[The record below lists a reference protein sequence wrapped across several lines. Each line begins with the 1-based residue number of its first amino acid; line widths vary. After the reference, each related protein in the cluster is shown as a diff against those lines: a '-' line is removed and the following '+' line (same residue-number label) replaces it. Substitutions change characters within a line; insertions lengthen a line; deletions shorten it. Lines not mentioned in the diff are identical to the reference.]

1 MALSKYLPFVSN
13 SLPEIDLEEAQLS
26 PDRLRELS
34 RTMRVA
40 TFALGYRGVNYYYT
54 GRSNFEPAPYNFDRI
69 IQAIDTDS
77 YVKQAIAKYKDLF
90 WKEGWQI
97 VGENPDAVAYLY
109 ERIDY
114 MEMTMRRP
122 FLDFLIDLSDQLFKF
137 ANVFIVKARADLS
150 SYFPKPLQSIS
161 GTDPVVGYY
170 LIPTE
175 QARILRDKH
184 NRPKAYL
191 QRTNP
196 LTYAPTN
203 RDPKFDA
210 EKVIHL
216 FFDRKPGRAF
226 GTPFLAN
233 VLDDVVALRQMEE
246 DIQNLVHRELF
257 PLYKYRIGTADQP
270 AEPEEIDQAALEIEN
285 LRAEGGLI
293 LPFRHDVEV
302 IGSNKAV
309 LDASAYLDHFK
320 ERVAIGLG
328 VAPHHIGMTLN
339 GGNRA
344 VTERLDTALYDKI
357 KHYQKQFA
365 DMVRVHIFNELLFE
379 GGFDPLVNPMDDGT
393 SDRCYFK
400 FNEID
405 VDTQVKK
412 ETHIIQK
419 YVNSL
424 ITLEEARIKLG
435 EKVEVDMENLFSAIQ
450 GKVQVDVSSAQ
461 AETQAKIQK
470 QQMKDVMKD
479 GDKQASAPSGQVNLP
494 SSRRGVGNSIR
505 PQNQQGR
512 RTSPNIKRTDPTWI
526 NVVENLLEEQ
536 YNVIVSQDEVSD
548 KQRINITDEE
558 IITIMSEDNNVDN
571 D

>member
-1 MALSKYLPFVSN
+1 
-13 SLPEIDLEEAQLS
+13 
-26 PDRLRELS
+26 
-34 RTMRVA
+34 
-40 TFALGYRGVNYYYT
+40 
-54 GRSNFEPAPYNFDRI
+54 
-69 IQAIDTDS
+69 
-77 YVKQAIAKYKDLF
+77 LF
-90 WKEGWQI
+90 WKEGWEI
-97 VGENPDAVAYLY
+97 VGENPEAVAYLY
-109 ERIDY
+109 QRIDY
-114 MEMTMRRP
+114 MEMAMRRP

-137 ANVFIVKARADLS
+137 ANVFFVKARADLTE
-150 SYFPKPLQSIS
+150 YFPTRLNAVT
-161 GTDPVVGYY
+161 GTDPIVGYY

-184 NRPKAYL
+184 NKPKSYL

-196 LTYAPTN
+196 LTYAPTD
-203 RDPKFDA
+203 RDPQWPA

-216 FFDRKPGRAF
+216 SFDKKPGRAF
-226 GTPFLAN
+226 GTPFLSNA
-233 VLDDVVALRQMEE
+233 LDDVVALRQMEE

-270 AEPEEIDQAALEIEN
+270 AEPEEIDQAAAEIEN

-293 LPFRHDVEV
+293 LPYRHDVEV
-302 IGSNKAV
+302 IGSNGSA

-328 VAPHHIGMTLN
+328 VAPHHLGMSLG

-365 DMVRVHIFNELLFE
+365 EMVRVNIFNELLFE
-379 GGFDPLVNPMDDGT
+379 GGFDPLVNPYESSV

-424 ITLEEARIKLG
+424 ITLTEARTQLNIDP
-435 EKVEVDMENLFSAIQ
+435 EVELDDLYNSIQ
-450 GKVQVDVSSAQ
+450 GKVQVDIAKAQ
-461 AETQAKIQK
+461 SDIQSKAQAKIAKANQDQK
-470 QQMKDVMKD
+470 PIDLAKD
-479 GDKQASAPSGQVNLP
+479 GDKQQSAPRGQVNIP
-494 SSRRGVGNSIR
+494 SSRKGAGNIVR
-505 PQNQQGR
+505 PQNQSGR
-512 RTSPNIKRTDPTWI
+512 RTSPNIKRSDNAWLGL
-526 NVVENLLEEQ
+526 VENLLEEQ
-536 YNVIVSQDEVSD
+536 YNIIVVDELFQDTKIEKQEPTTNED
-548 KQRINITDEE
+548 KE
-558 IITIMSEDNNVDN
+558 
-571 D
+571 

>member
-1 MALSKYLPFVSN
+1 MALRQYLPFQRS
-13 SLPEIDLEEAQLS
+13 EISEFDFESAQLS
-26 PDRLRELS
+26 PDKIGSLS
-34 RTMRVA
+34 KTMRVA
-40 TFALGYRGVNYYYT
+40 ALALGYRGVNYYYT
-54 GRSNFEPAPYNFDRI
+54 GRTNFEPSPYNFDRI
-69 IQAIDTDS
+69 IQAVDTDS
-77 YVKQAIAKYKDLF
+77 YVKQAMAKYKDLF

-97 VGENPDAVAYLY
+97 VGENPEAVAYLY
-109 ERIDY
+109 QRIDY
-114 MEMTMRRP
+114 MEMAMRRP

-137 ANVFIVKARADLS
+137 ANVFIVKARADLTE
-150 SYFPKPLQSIS
+150 YFPRGLEPINAQQ
-161 GTDPVVGYY
+161 PVVGYY

-184 NRPKAYL
+184 NRPKSYL

-196 LTYAPTN
+196 LTYAPTD
-203 RDPKFDA
+203 RDPKWPA
-210 EKVIHL
+210 ESVIHL

-233 VLDDVVALRQMEE
+233 VLDDVVALRQLEE

-270 AEPEEIDQAALEIEN
+270 AEPEEIDQAAVEIEN

-302 IGSNKAV
+302 IGSNNAA
-309 LDASAYLDHFK
+309 LDASNYLNHFK

-328 VAPHHIGMTLN
+328 VAPHHLGMSMS
-339 GGNRA
+339 GGNRSA
-344 VTERLDTALYDKI
+344 SERLDTALYDKI

-365 DMVRVHIFNELLFE
+365 EMVRVNIFNELLFE
-379 GGFDPLVNPMDDGT
+379 GGFDPLVNPMDDSM

-424 ITLEEARIKLG
+424 ITLEEARMKMG
-435 EKVEVDMENLFSAIQ
+435 EDP
-450 GKVQVDVSSAQ
+450 QVDKEDLFMAAQ
-461 AETQAKIQK
+461 GQVQIDIGAAQTKNQAKLQTA
-470 QQMKDVMKD
+470 KDVVKS
-479 GDKQASAPSGQVNLP
+479 GDKQTPAPAGQRNLP
-494 SSRRGVGNSIR
+494 SNRRGAGNVMR

-512 RTSPNIKRTDPTWI
+512 RTSPDIKRSDPNWI
-526 NVVENLLEEQ
+526 GVVENLLEEQ
-536 YNVIVSQDEVSD
+536 YNVLIA
-548 KQRINITDEE
+548 DEE
-558 IITIMSEDNNVDN
+558 SVNKEENVN
-571 D
+571 

>member
-1 MALSKYLPFVSN
+1 MAINKFLPFSGGPQSTATAIEQLSATSLGTLSKS
-13 SLPEIDLEEAQLS
+13 
-26 PDRLRELS
+26 
-34 RTMRVA
+34 MKVA
-40 TFALGYRGVNYYYT
+40 ALALGYQGTNYFYT
-54 GRSNFEPAPYNFDRI
+54 GRSNFEPSPYDFDRI
-69 IQAIDTDS
+69 IQAVDTDS

-97 VGENPDAVAYLY
+97 VGENPEAVAYLY
-109 ERIDY
+109 QRIDY
-114 MEMTMRRP
+114 MEMAMKRP

-150 SYFPKPLQSIS
+150 EYFPTPLNAIS
-161 GTDPVVGYY
+161 STQPIVGYY

-175 QARILRDKH
+175 QTRILRDKY
-184 NRPKAYL
+184 NRPKSY
-191 QRTNP
+191 QQQTDP
-196 LTYAPTN
+196 MTYSPTD
-203 RDPKFDA
+203 RDPVWSADR
-210 EKVIHL
+210 VIHL

-226 GTPFLAN
+226 GTPFVAN
-233 VLDDVVALRQMEE
+233 VLDDVIALRQMEE

-270 AEPEEIDQAALEIEN
+270 AEPEEIDQAAAEIEN

-293 LPFRHDVEV
+293 LPFRHDVDV
-302 IGSNKAV
+302 IGAGNTA

-328 VAPHHIGMTLN
+328 VAPHHLGMSMN
-339 GGNRA
+339 GGNRS

-357 KHYQKQFA
+357 KQYQKQFA
-365 DMVRVHIFNELLFE
+365 EMVRVHIFNELLFE
-379 GGFDPLVNPMDDGT
+379 GGFDPLVNPIASDV

-424 ITLEEARIKLG
+424 ISLPEARLSLG
-435 EKVEVDMENLFSAIQ
+435 MDPETNIEELYPSIQ
-450 GKVQVDVSSAQ
+450 GQVQIDISKGQ
-461 AETQAKIQK
+461 AEVQAKIQAK
-470 QQMKDVMKD
+470 QTKDVMAD
-479 GDKQASAPSGQVNLP
+479 GDKQEPAPKGQVNLP
-494 SSRRGVGNSIR
+494 SGRRGAGNATR

-512 RTSPNIKRTDPTWI
+512 RTSPNIKRSDNSWL
-526 NVVENLLEEQ
+526 VLVENLLEEQ
-536 YNVIVSQDEVSD
+536 YNVV
-548 KQRINITDEE
+548 ITDDTE
-558 IITIMSEDNNVDN
+558 NVDKE
-571 D
+571 

>member
-1 MALSKYLPFVSN
+1 MAINKFLPFSGGPQSTATAIEQLSATSLGTLSKS
-13 SLPEIDLEEAQLS
+13 
-26 PDRLRELS
+26 
-34 RTMRVA
+34 MKVA
-40 TFALGYRGVNYYYT
+40 ALALGYQGTNYFYT
-54 GRSNFEPAPYNFDRI
+54 GRSNFEPSPYDFDRI
-69 IQAIDTDS
+69 IQAVDTDS

-97 VGENPDAVAYLY
+97 VGENPEAVAYLY
-109 ERIDY
+109 QRIDY
-114 MEMTMRRP
+114 MEMAMKRP

-150 SYFPKPLQSIS
+150 EYFPTPLN
-161 GTDPVVGYY
+161 PVSSTQPIVGYY

-175 QARILRDKH
+175 QTRILRDKY
-184 NRPKAYL
+184 NRPKSY
-191 QRTNP
+191 QQQTDP
-196 LTYAPTN
+196 MTYSPTD
-203 RDPKFDA
+203 RDPVWSADR
-210 EKVIHL
+210 VIHL

-226 GTPFLAN
+226 GTPFVAN
-233 VLDDVVALRQMEE
+233 VLDDVIALRQMEE

-270 AEPEEIDQAALEIEN
+270 AEPEEIDQAAAEIEN

-293 LPFRHDVEV
+293 LPFRHDVDV
-302 IGSNKAV
+302 IGAGNTA

-328 VAPHHIGMTLN
+328 VAPHHLGMSMN
-339 GGNRA
+339 GGNRS

-357 KHYQKQFA
+357 KQYQKQFA
-365 DMVRVHIFNELLFE
+365 EMVRVHILNELLFE
-379 GGFDPLVNPMDDGT
+379 GGFDPLVNPVTSDV

-424 ITLEEARIKLG
+424 ISLPEARLSLG
-435 EKVEVDMENLFSAIQ
+435 MDPEADIEELYPSIQ
-450 GKVQVDVSSAQ
+450 GQVQIDISKGQ
-461 AETQAKIQK
+461 AEVQAKIQAK
-470 QQMKDVMKD
+470 QAKDVMAD
-479 GDKQASAPSGQVNLP
+479 GDKQEPAPKGQVNLP
-494 SSRRGVGNSIR
+494 SGRRGAGNATR

-512 RTSPNIKRTDPTWI
+512 RTSPNIKRSDNSWL
-526 NVVENLLEEQ
+526 VLVENLLEEQ
-536 YNVIVSQDEVSD
+536 YNVV
-548 KQRINITDEE
+548 ITDDTE
-558 IITIMSEDNNVDN
+558 NVDKE
-571 D
+571 